1 MRYNFLLYLS
11 LTFFVACGS
20 GKSLQI
26 SQDTYKILNEKMP
39 SIKHEQ
45 ELQKFLGEIK
55 KDVEAHNWENI
66 FAKSSKKHYL
76 AQFKAGI
83 KPPQYAAEIL
93 GIHSV
98 DNNIVSGDKKV
109 EYADLNKL
117 QKVGFQTISFDEA
130 QKNIVVTGKASLN
143 DKSKLN
149 VTLFIEV
156 VDGKYALT
164 GAVG

>member
-1 MRYNFLLYLS
+1 MRYTILLYLS
-11 LTFFVACGS
+11 LGIFVACGS

-26 SQDTYKILNEKMP
+26 SQDTYTTLNEKMP
-39 SIKHEQ
+39 SVKHEQ

-55 KDVEAHNWENI
+55 KDIETHNWGNI

-76 AQFKAGI
+76 TQFKAGI
-83 KPPQYAAEIL
+83 KPPQYAAEIM
-93 GIHSV
+93 GIHAA
-98 DNNIVSGDKKV
+98 DNNIVSADKKV
-109 EYADLNKL
+109 EYDDINKI

-130 QKNIVVTGKASLN
+130 QKNIVVTGKTTLA

-156 VDGKYALT
+156 DNGKYSLKGT
-164 GAVG
+164 VG

>member
-1 MRYNFLLYLS
+1 MRYSILLYLS
-11 LTFFVACGS
+11 LSICIACGS

-26 SQDTYKILNEKMP
+26 SQDTYKVLNEKMP

-45 ELQKFLGEIK
+45 ELKKFLGEIK
-55 KDVEAHNWENI
+55 KDVETHNWGNI

-76 AQFKAGI
+76 TQFKLGI

-93 GIHSV
+93 DLHKVG
-98 DNNIVSGDKKV
+98 NNIVSNDKKV
-109 EYADLNKL
+109 EYEDINKI
-117 QKVGFQTISFDEA
+117 QKVDFQTISFGETE
-130 QKNIVVTGKASLN
+130 KSIVVTGKTTLN

-156 VDGKYALT
+156 IDGKYALT

>member
-1 MRYNFLLYLS
+1 
-11 LTFFVACGS
+11 
-20 GKSLQI
+20 
-26 SQDTYKILNEKMP
+26 MP

-45 ELQKFLGEIK
+45 ELQKFLSEIK
-55 KDVEAHNWENI
+55 KDVETHNWGGI

-93 GIHSV
+93 GIHNA

-109 EYADLNKL
+109 DYDDINKI
-117 QKVGFQTISFDEA
+117 QKVSFQAVSFDET
-130 QKNIVVTGKASLN
+130 QKNIIVTGKTSLN

-149 VTLFIEV
+149 VKLFIV
-156 VDGKYALT
+156 LIDGKYALT
-164 GAVG
+164 GGVG